1 MMSACW
7 RAIRQI
13 MRSATQDSDW
23 SHKGD
28 AHEAF
33 EQRTERKP
41 KAAKL
46 NATFLD
52 HVRDASIMNGRTR
65 EKQVGKQPYSDGTPC
80 GAPG

>member
-1 MMSACW
+1 MTGVQTCALP
-7 RAIRQI
+7 IY
-13 MRSATQDSDW
+13 W

-33 EQRTERKP
+33 EQQTERKP

-46 NATFLD
+46 NATFMD